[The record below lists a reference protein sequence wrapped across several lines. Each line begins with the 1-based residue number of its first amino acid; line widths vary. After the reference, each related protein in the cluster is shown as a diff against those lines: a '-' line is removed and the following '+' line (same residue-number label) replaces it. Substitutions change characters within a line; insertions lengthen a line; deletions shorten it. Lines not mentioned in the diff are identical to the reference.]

1 MPIRYRL
8 AIVFMI
14 AWAIVFAAGGW
25 LLVSQLASSQLGS
38 IDAQLTA
45 RLTQADRY
53 LPASAVAPVP
63 AGSPVPGEYVVQVL
77 DPSGVVRG
85 ASADAGSASLLTGS
99 EFDRARYGR
108 LLLTTSLDGER
119 ERVMA
124 EPLAARPGWIA
135 VAGVSLEAYDGTLS
149 EIVRGLLISG
159 LVFVVAAGLGAYG
172 LARAALSPVE
182 RMRQEV
188 AALSERDEAPG
199 VQVPRTRDEI
209 AALATTMNAL
219 LARLDSALS
228 RQRALVAD
236 ASHELRTPFAV
247 LSAEL
252 ELAARPGRSR
262 EELATAV
269 ARAGEE
275 VARLIR
281 ITDQLLF
288 LARSDEDRITPRREQ
303 TPVGPLLA
311 RSEEQAAGRAQLAG
325 VRCRVDVPAGLMAN
339 VDADR
344 LREAIDNL
352 VDNALRFAPPGT
364 EILLSAN
371 AVGTDLVIEVSDAGP
386 GFPAEFLPH
395 AFERFARP
403 DSGRARDGGGAG
415 LGLAIV
421 SAIAQAHG
429 GRATVGNQAA
439 GGATIALELPD
450 AASLRG
456 SG

>member
-1 MPIRYRL
+1 MPIRFRL
-8 AIVFMI
+8 AVIFVV
-14 AWAIVFAAGGW
+14 AWAVVFAAGGW
-25 LLVSQLASSQLGS
+25 LLVTQLAASQLSS
-38 IDAQLTA
+38 IDTLLSDRLAQS
-45 RLTQADRY
+45 DRY
-53 LPASAVAPVP
+53 LPGSGAAPIP
-63 AGSPVPGEYVVQVL
+63 AGTAVPGESVVQVI

-85 ASADAGSASLLTGS
+85 ASADAGAAPLLAGP
-99 EFDRARYGR
+99 DLARAGR
-108 LLLTTSLDGER
+108 GQLVLTTSFDGER
-119 ERVMA
+119 ERVIA
-124 EPLAARPGWIA
+124 GPVAARPGWVA
-135 VAGVSLEAYDGTLS
+135 VAGISLEAYDATLG
-149 EIVRGLLISG
+149 ELVRGLVVSG

-188 AALSERDEAPG
+188 ASLSERDRAPG

-209 AALATTMNAL
+209 AALATTMNEL
-219 LARLDSALS
+219 LARLDRALS

-262 EELATAV
+262 EELAAAV
-269 ARAGEE
+269 TRAGEE

-288 LARSDEDRITPRREQ
+288 LARSDEDRITPRLERTQ
-303 TPVGPLLA
+303 VGPLLA
-311 RSEEQAAGRAQLAG
+311 RSAQQAAGRARAADVL
-325 VRCRVDVPAGLMAN
+325 CRVVAPDELIAD

-352 VDNALRFAPPGT
+352 VDNALRFAPPDT
-364 EILLSAN
+364 EIVLSAR
-371 AVGTDLVIEVSDAGP
+371 AVGADLEIAVCDGGP
-386 GFPAEFLPH
+386 GFPADFLPS

-403 DSGRARDGGGAG
+403 DSGRAREGGGAG

-429 GRATVGNQAA
+429 GRAIAGNRVE
-439 GGATIALELPD
+439 GGACVTLELPG
-450 AASLRG
+450 AARA
-456 SG
+456 